1 MPWVRS
7 TPCTFGSEGGCV
19 STKIITSLSTREEV
33 KRKKECENF
42 FVFTQRNHYS
52 FQFSFSIF
60 QIIHRDLAARNVLV
74 GEEETCKITD
84 FGMARDVQQD
94 DIYFKRTRV
103 GRDFPIPPPPALR
116 FYEVLNITFA
126 IQRTDVLT
134 NLNAFTMIV
143 AVRFSPA
150 VHVHDLLYTHH
161 SIYYFISFNRMRSF
175 LNSTENYPISVT
187 SLFFYKL

>member
-1 MPWVRS
+1 M
-7 TPCTFGSEGGCV
+7 
-19 STKIITSLSTREEV
+19 RE
-33 KRKKECENF
+33 F

-52 FQFSFSIF
+52 SQFSFSTF

-103 GRDFPIPPPPALR
+103 GRDFPIPPTPPPLR
-116 FYEVLNITFA
+116 FYEVLNITS

-134 NLNAFTMIV
+134 NLNAFRMIV

-150 VHVHDLLYTHH
+150 VHVHDLFYTHH
-161 SIYYFISFNRMRSF
+161 SIFYFIGFNRMESF

-187 SLFFYKL
+187 SLFFLQIVNFNQNKNSSP

>member
-1 MPWVRS
+1 MRS
-7 TPCTFGSEGGCV
+7 TPCTFGSERGCV
-19 STKIITSLSTREEV
+19 STKIITSLSIREEV
-33 KRKKECENF
+33 ELKKRKKECENF

-52 FQFSFSIF
+52 SQFSFSTF

-103 GRDFPIPPPPALR
+103 GRDFPIPPPPLR

-134 NLNAFTMIV
+134 NLNAFRMIV

-150 VHVHDLLYTHH
+150 VHVHDLFYTHH
-161 SIYYFISFNRMRSF
+161 SIFYFISFNRLESF